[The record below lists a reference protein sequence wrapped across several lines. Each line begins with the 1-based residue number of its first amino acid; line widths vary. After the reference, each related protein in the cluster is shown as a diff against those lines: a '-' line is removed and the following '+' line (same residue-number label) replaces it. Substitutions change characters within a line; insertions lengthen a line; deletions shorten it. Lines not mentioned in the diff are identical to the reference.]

1 MGPNLMG
8 IVPFG
13 TIRRPLLDYVLRVLS
28 QEANT
33 SFFLGRFR
41 PIPYIKMAKRPFRT
55 VWHIARRDIGIY
67 QTLCLCGYYRMRESS
82 KMAHG
87 AFRNFSSVFSNPKF
101 LVWQKKIIINSYFEN
116 ISCLFEKMV
125 GKFLHIITFL

>member
-13 TIRRPLLDYVLRVLS
+13 TMPIAQHRRPLLEYVLRVLS

-41 PIPYIKMAKRPFRT
+41 PIPYIKMAKKTFRT

-87 AFRNFSSVFSNPKF
+87 AFSKLFLSFQQPEIFGLAKKNHYKF
-101 LVWQKKIIINSYFEN
+101 IF
-116 ISCLFEKMV
+116 
-125 GKFLHIITFL
+125 